1 MFITFANWLLNV
13 CELTSTRLRTDQRR
27 LRNDRWRNDSL
38 AKRPVS
44 EQKPFPLLGS
54 KLFPCKFCEKKYI
67 VLPPYRVVANK
78 PRLLRNMFSVLNLPT
93 FPENE
98 QRRKH
103 LVVRNLLPA
112 LISNPGHWVRSHNQ
126 MELKMLIVDF
136 QKLCCINRKIK
147 LDVKGKRHI
156 QVENFSK

>member
-1 MFITFANWLLNV
+1 MQI
-13 CELTSTRLRTDQRR
+13 LR
-27 LRNDRWRNDSL
+27 
-38 AKRPVS
+38 
-44 EQKPFPLLGS
+44 
-54 KLFPCKFCEKKYI
+54 KKYI
-67 VLPPYRVVANK
+67 VFPPYRVVANK
-78 PRLLRNMFSVLNLPT
+78 PRLLRNMFSVLNLPM

-147 LDVKGKRHI
+147 LDVNSKRQI
-156 QVENFSK
+156 QVENFSKQSMRNNEQWTTSKGETWSRGANSRLPFDLNMMLNLSNTPWWWLQRVVN